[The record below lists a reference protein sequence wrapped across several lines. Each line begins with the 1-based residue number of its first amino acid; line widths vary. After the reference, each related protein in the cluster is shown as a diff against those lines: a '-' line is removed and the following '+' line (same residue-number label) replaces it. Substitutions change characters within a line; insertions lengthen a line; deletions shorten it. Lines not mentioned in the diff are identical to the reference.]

1 MNVGIIV
8 VLLLKFKCLYLHN
21 IKYQDLI
28 IGHQIKMMLF
38 APIIIESLSLFH
50 KKNELPRG
58 RAIEASIRRK

>member
-38 APIIIESLSLFH
+38 APIIIESLLDLSQTSTIF
-50 KKNELPRG
+50 
-58 RAIEASIRRK
+58 